1 MFWGN
6 YKQSMLDFAPE
17 AYEGLVVQQGDGSYS
32 DFRPA
37 QDLFSG
43 LGSTTMALFVNN
55 WERIRGSIRYT
66 VSETPVFDR
75 SFGVAV
81 EPADSRSGDVTV
93 NLYPTRSLVAELGVR
108 RTTLRRRTD
117 GVEISTAT
125 IPRVRAQYQF
135 TRSLFVRGIF
145 EYSSQERL
153 ALTDPAT
160 GLPLYR
166 VNSDG
171 EYSERS
177 GSDGYDFHIEGLVS
191 YEPSPGTVFYV
202 GYTRQMAD
210 TESFRFRNV
219 QAMADGL
226 FVKLSYR
233 FRM

>member
-1 MFWGN
+1 M
-6 YKQSMLDFAPE
+6 
-17 AYEGLVVQQGDGSYS
+17 
-32 DFRPA
+32 
-37 QDLFSG
+37 
-43 LGSTTMALFVNN
+43 
-55 WERIRGSIRYT
+55 
-66 VSETPVFDR
+66 
-75 SFGVAV
+75 
-81 EPADSRSGDVTV
+81 TV